1 MPCYGGGM
9 AQTITQREL
18 RNDSGEIMRRL
29 DKGETLIVTRNGTPV
44 GELTPLRRHRFVSA
58 DAIVAMF
65 RNAPAIDAER
75 FRTDLDAIATQDPA
89 ERARRQDRLQR
100 AEAAFD
106 PLPFDSEASR
116 AYGRIYAAVV
126 GVGRTARGARA
137 VGLLIAATACSAGL
151 PLYTRSPDDFQALH
165 DLVDVITI

>member
-1 MPCYGGGM
+1 M

-29 DKGETLIVTRNGTPV
+29 DKGETFIVTRNGTPV

-75 FRTDLDAIATQDPA
+75 FRTDLDAIATQDFEP
-89 ERARRQDRLQR
+89 
-100 AEAAFD
+100 
-106 PLPFDSEASR
+106 
-116 AYGRIYAAVV
+116 
-126 GVGRTARGARA
+126 RG
-137 VGLLIAATACSAGL
+137 
-151 PLYTRSPDDFQALH
+151 
-165 DLVDVITI
+165 